1 MGEGVSMKFIF
12 GILVVISIVI
22 ILAIPSAAVILVPA
36 CIIFFFVAGKKKK
49 AGGDEKKGQE
59 EPEDDR
65 TVILNHMSGME
76 DEKTTFMWEQEGIK
90 GLVALMD
97 MGEGGAVFRKM
108 IDSEIVVGKDESCC
122 DVCIRYDKTVSK
134 KHCRIRRWGNEFFIS
149 DEGSSNGTYVNGKKI
164 TVEPAG
170 LVTDDVIKLG
180 RTQLK
185 FQILE

>member
-1 MGEGVSMKFIF
+1 MGACVFMKIVF
-12 GILVVISIVI
+12 GIFAVISVVI
-22 ILAIPSAAVILVPA
+22 ILVFPPAVVILLPA
-36 CIIFFFVAGKKKK
+36 CIILFLVGRKKKK
-49 AGGDEKKGQE
+49 TDRGQTAGQTEQD
-59 EPEDDR
+59 DDR

-76 DEKTTFMWEQEGIK
+76 DEKTTFMWEREGIK

-108 IDSEIVVGKDESCC
+108 IDSEIIVGKDESCC

-134 KHCRIRRWGNEFFIS
+134 RHCRIRRWGNEFLIS
-149 DEGSSNGTYVNGKKI
+149 DEGSSNGTYVNGKKV
-164 TVEPAG
+164 TSEPTG